1 MVSPQE
7 SFDAANGGEAAKNKL
22 YTQFTETFDA
32 ASTYIDEAHPEV
44 KKILGPL
51 LAAMPNSKQE
61 FFSVPNALS
70 LVGFLL
76 VVDGARHLTTKEGV
90 LEIAVGRGLD
100 VADGII
106 ARRLNQTSNFGAL
119 TDALLDKTGMAIIT
133 AEAWRQH
140 ALPRELLVSIGA
152 NQMASA
158 TFTYGGEIGDACD
171 VDTSTRATK
180 LGKYSMALELSAV
193 VGLLWTGACEREKG
207 IENPNLRS
215 GHWYKTALGAEAL
228 RWSAVAG
235 YGARSLQARRRKRDT
250 NGA

>member
-32 ASTYIDEAHPEV
+32 ASTYIDDAHPEI

-51 LAAMPNSKQE
+51 IAAMPQTKEE

-90 LEIAVGRGLD
+90 LKIAAGRGLD
-100 VADGII
+100 VADGIA

-119 TDALLDKTGMAIIT
+119 TDVMFDKAGMAIIAT
-133 AEAWRQH
+133 EAWQQR
-140 ALPRELLVSIGA
+140 ALPRELLLSVGA

-158 TFTYGGEIGDACD
+158 TLTYTGEIGDARD

-180 LGKYSMALELSAV
+180 LGKYSMALELSAL
-193 VGLLWTGACEREKG
+193 VGLLWTGANEREKG
-207 IENPNLRS
+207 VEHPNLRGS
-215 GHWYKTALGAEAL
+215 HWYKATLGAEAL
-228 RWSAVAG
+228 RWCAVAG
-235 YGARSLQARRRKRDT
+235 YASRFLQTRRRKRD
-250 NGA
+250 AHVA